1 MTALIVMLMTF
12 CKSLCT
18 VSPVGIGL
26 LSFSS
31 PLFSSPS
38 DSAVTFPLHSLF
50 GNNSTT
56 TVSPCTALLRFLLPH
71 TNTPQLR
78 SETGQEKKWRHVQ
91 EWIICS
97 CCSVGAALYRC
108 SYSTNP
114 PSWWRPRRGACWYS
128 EFPDK
133 ERKSF
138 ILILETLTI
147 WFIQSFR

>member
-1 MTALIVMLMTF
+1 M
-12 CKSLCT
+12 

-78 SETGQEKKWRHVQ
+78 SETGQKRRSEDTSRT
-91 EWIICS
+91 EL
-97 CCSVGAALYRC
+97 SVHAALSLQFC
-108 SYSTNP
+108 TVV
-114 PSWWRPRRGACWYS
+114 
-128 EFPDK
+128 
-133 ERKSF
+133 
-138 ILILETLTI
+138 LIRQTLRHDGGLI
-147 WFIQSFR
+147 VVLVDIQSSLIKKGDYLF